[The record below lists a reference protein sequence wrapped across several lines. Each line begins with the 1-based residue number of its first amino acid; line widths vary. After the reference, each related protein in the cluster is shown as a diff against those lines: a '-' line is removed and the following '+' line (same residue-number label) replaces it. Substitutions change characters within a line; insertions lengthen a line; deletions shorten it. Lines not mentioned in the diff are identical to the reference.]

1 MQRVAALV
9 PCASVVAVVAAHVLV
24 ASVAL
29 AQVPSTRRGLPVVT
43 DSVRM
48 LPGIALTFDAFFD
61 IVGRNH
67 PVVRQ
72 ARLLEAGADG
82 DVTAAFG
89 NFEPKIEA
97 AWETKR
103 FESSVTGSQSLY
115 FNYADVAV
123 KIPTPFGPDF
133 KIGYERASG
142 RFINPQRTTP
152 GNGLFYAGFSLP
164 IGQRLLTDE
173 RRTALR
179 TARALRDVAQAE
191 RAAMTNKLLFSASK
205 TYAVW
210 FESALQLQV
219 IRDGVRLADL
229 RYVAITGRVRAGDAA
244 GIDSIEA
251 AAELNRRRAQLVGAE
266 QGYFAAS
273 MDLTSYLW
281 DTRGQPV
288 ELRPNTVPSDSGLG
302 RVVLD
307 SASVPALL
315 ARVIRLHPDVR
326 KAEGKVVQTNAER
339 ALARQAMIPLVSAD
353 LAALSTVGG
362 ADFNFGDAAGREG
375 NYKGAINVSSPLL
388 FFKERGKFRSTDAK
402 FDRAEL
408 EARETR
414 RDVVLLVRTAINDL
428 SQFEAQLALQ
438 RDAVRLFRILSAG
451 ERAKF
456 DAGESNLF
464 LVNTRERQVLDEE
477 LKFVALQAKYLA
489 ARAALAVA
497 AGAPGRLPELR

>member
-1 MQRVAALV
+1 MRRRLRVLFIALGT
-9 PCASVVAVVAAHVLV
+9 V
-24 ASVAL
+24 ASLSTAL
-29 AQVPSTRRGLPVVT
+29 AQTPPARRGLPVVS

-48 LPGIALTFDAFFD
+48 LPGVPLTFEAFFD
-61 IVGRNH
+61 IVSRNH

-72 ARLLEAGADG
+72 ARLIEDGAEG

-89 NFEPKIEA
+89 NFEPKLEA
-97 AWETKR
+97 SWETKR
-103 FESSVTGSQSLY
+103 FESSTTGTQSLY
-115 FNYADVAV
+115 FNYADVAL
-123 KIPTPFGPDF
+123 KIPTPFGADF

-142 RFINPQRTTP
+142 RFINPQFTTP
-152 GNGLFYAGFSLP
+152 NNGLFTAGFSLP
-164 IGQRLLTDE
+164 IGQRILTDE

-205 TYAVW
+205 SYATW
-210 FESALQLQV
+210 FETALQLQV
-219 IRDGVRLADL
+219 IRDGVRLADV

-251 AAELNRRRAQLVGAE
+251 AAELNRRRAQLAGAE
-266 QGYFAAS
+266 QSYFAAS

-281 DTRGQPV
+281 DNRGQPTD
-288 ELRPNTVPSDSGLG
+288 LRIGAVPSDSGLG
-302 RVVLD
+302 RVTLD

-315 ARVIRLHPDVR
+315 ARVMRLHPDVR
-326 KAEGKVVQTNAER
+326 KAEGKVQQTGAER
-339 ALARQAMIPLVSAD
+339 ALARQSVIPLVSAD
-353 LAALSTVGG
+353 LAALRTVGG
-362 ADFNFGDAAGREG
+362 AGFNVGDALGREG
-375 NYKGAINVSSPLL
+375 NYKGAINFSSPLL
-388 FFKERGKFRSTDAK
+388 FFKERGKFQSTDAK
-402 FDRAEL
+402 FDRADI

-497 AGAPGRLPELR
+497 AGSPGRLAELR